1 MLNNGH
7 TQAGGRGLPLCSRT
21 PRNLSLKNTDFVDMM
36 ILKNVCDLLF
46 TQNQPMKSA
55 DVQHTGILKNKIK
68 NLKSEED
75 YAF

>member
-7 TQAGGRGLPLCSRT
+7 TKAGGRGLPLCSRT
-21 PRNLSLKNTDFVDMM
+21 PSNLSLKNTDFVNIM

-55 DVQHTGILKNKIK
+55 DV
-68 NLKSEED
+68 
-75 YAF
+75 